1 MENGFV
7 RTSDGAYVYYE
18 SEGSGQ
24 PLVLVHGWGCSTRF
38 YARNVAGLKD
48 SFRVVTV
55 DLRGH
60 GRSSKGSDGYT
71 LDRLA
76 KDLHEVIVALG
87 LENVL
92 LMGWSLGGPTMLAYW
107 KQFGKEEGRLAGLGL
122 IDMTPYPFSG
132 EPWNSHSLRG
142 CNADGFNAF
151 VRAYTGSRD
160 KFTDA
165 FLANIM
171 PDRKLPAEDAWM
183 KEEALKVP
191 VWAGVAL
198 YGDYCYTDYTDV
210 LPTITVPVIVFSAD
224 SGIFPR
230 SIEQGRAIAAMI
242 PRATF
247 VPFEKGGHALFYY
260 EAEKFNQAVR
270 DFARKAKAS

>member
-1 MENGFV
+1 MIF
-7 RTSDGAYVYYE
+7 RAAI
-18 SEGSGQ
+18 
-24 PLVLVHGWGCSTRF
+24 PR
-38 YARNVAGLKD
+38 AVA
-48 SFRVVTV
+48 
-55 DLRGH
+55 
-60 GRSSKGSDGYT
+60 
-71 LDRLA
+71 A
-76 KDLHEVIVALG
+76 A
-87 LENVL
+87 VL
-92 LMGWSLGGPTMLAYW
+92 LTGA
-107 KQFGKEEGRLAGLGL
+107 
-122 IDMTPYPFSG
+122 
-132 EPWNSHSLRG
+132 
-142 CNADGFNAF
+142 AF
-151 VRAYTGSRD
+151 AQ
-160 KFTDA
+160 
-165 FLANIM
+165 
-171 PDRKLPAEDAWM
+171 E
-183 KEEALKVP
+183 EEALKVP